1 MKRISYLFVC
11 LLAFFIANLNVEAA
25 SMSIWAS
32 SSSVTVGSTVT
43 VSVSGKNLAGYFKV
57 SSSNSSVLSGGGE
70 EFIDN
75 DTISFTFKANA
86 TGSATITATALD
98 ASTYDETNFTGS
110 KSITISVVN
119 KSSGSGSS
127 SGTGGTTSSKK
138 EYSSDNKLKSLTI
151 TDYELKPKFDAKT
164 YEYSIELDSDVT
176 EIEIKATANDDKAS
190 VKGDGKVKVN
200 EGANKIEIV
209 VTAENG
215 NDQKY
220 IINATVKDLN
230 PVEVTIDK
238 KKYTVIKREG
248 VLEVP
253 EGFDKTTAKINNQE
267 VLAYYNKTLKY
278 TIVGLKDKDGKA
290 SFYIYD
296 DKKNSFTPYHEYS
309 FNNIALNILKMDKK
323 LLPEG
328 YKKYSLKIDNQE
340 VDAYKLNKN
349 SDNYLVYAMNL
360 TTGKKDLYVY
370 DKKDNTVQRYTDEE
384 SKYFQEKANEYL
396 YWIIGLSIALGLI
409 LVTLITVLIV
419 KQVKKKKRQ
428 RRSLR

>member
-1 MKRISYLFVC
+1 M
-11 LLAFFIANLNVEAA
+11 
-25 SMSIWAS
+25 
-32 SSSVTVGSTVT
+32 
-43 VSVSGKNLAGYFKV
+43 
-57 SSSNSSVLSGGGE
+57 
-70 EFIDN
+70 
-75 DTISFTFKANA
+75 
-86 TGSATITATALD
+86 
-98 ASTYDETNFTGS
+98 
-110 KSITISVVN
+110 
-119 KSSGSGSS
+119 
-127 SGTGGTTSSKK
+127 
-138 EYSSDNKLKSLTI
+138 KSLTI

-296 DKKNSFTPYHEYS
+296 DKKNSF
-309 FNNIALNILKMDKK
+309 
-323 LLPEG
+323 
-328 YKKYSLKIDNQE
+328 
-340 VDAYKLNKN
+340 
-349 SDNYLVYAMNL
+349 
-360 TTGKKDLYVY
+360 
-370 DKKDNTVQRYTDEE
+370 
-384 SKYFQEKANEYL
+384 
-396 YWIIGLSIALGLI
+396 SIFI
-409 LVTLITVLIV
+409 F
-419 KQVKKKKRQ
+419 
-428 RRSLR
+428 